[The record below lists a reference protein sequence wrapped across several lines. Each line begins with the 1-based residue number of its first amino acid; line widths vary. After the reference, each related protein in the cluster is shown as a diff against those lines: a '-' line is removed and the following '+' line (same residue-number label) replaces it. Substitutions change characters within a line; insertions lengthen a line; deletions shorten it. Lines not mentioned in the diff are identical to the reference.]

1 MKLSYFSVAL
11 ILFGAAVAA
20 PNKLEQRQVSNAPIH
35 LIHGPNASDD
45 IKCGGETYKG
55 SQVFQSAQYGINL
68 HLAGQTRGKAKY
80 PHPFNNDD
88 SKGNKLNFPSY
99 CPADTNRMEYP
110 LQKTTYDGGKSN
122 TNTGQE
128 RVVYYWNGSD
138 EGVDGHPSV
147 QYCGVMT
154 HTGAPTGGFLLC

>member
-1 MKLSYFSVAL
+1 MKLSYSSVAL

-35 LIHGPNASDD
+35 LIHGPNASED
-45 IKCGGETYKG
+45 IKCE
-55 SQVFQSAQYGINL
+55 
-68 HLAGQTRGKAKY
+68 AKY